1 MADMREKQGGGGA
14 HGKVEEIVNGRIS
27 QLFHEAYEN
36 LKIHPERTKRYIRIA
51 RALAMRHRMR
61 LPERF
66 KRTFCKVCYTYWKP
80 GYNVKVKLEKDKT
93 VSYSCECGYVKRYRY
108 K

>member
-1 MADMREKQGGGGA
+1 MRAMNE
-14 HGKVEEIVNGRIS
+14 KVERIVNERIA
-27 QLFHEAYEN
+27 QLFGEAEKN
-36 LKIHPERTKRYIRIA
+36 LKIHPERTRRYIKIA

-66 KRTFCKVCYTYWKP
+66 KRTFCKRCYTYWKP
-80 GYNVKVKLEKDKT
+80 GYNVKVKIEKDKKT
-93 VSYSCECGYVKRYRY
+93 ISYSCECGYVKRYGY

>member
-1 MADMREKQGGGGA
+1 MREKIEG
-14 HGKVEEIVNGRIS
+14 IVNERIA
-27 QLFHEAYEN
+27 QLFKEAEEN
-36 LKIHPERTKRYIRIA
+36 LKEHPERTRRYIRIA
-51 RALAMRHRMR
+51 RALVMRHRMR

-66 KRTFCKVCYTYWKP
+66 KRTFCKRCYIYWKP
-80 GYNVKVKLEKDKT
+80 GYNVKVRFEKNKKT